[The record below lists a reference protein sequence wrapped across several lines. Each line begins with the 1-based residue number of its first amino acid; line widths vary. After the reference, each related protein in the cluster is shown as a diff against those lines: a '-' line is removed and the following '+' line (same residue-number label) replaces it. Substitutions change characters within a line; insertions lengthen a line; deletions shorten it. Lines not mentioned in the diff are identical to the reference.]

1 MSVLTDWRP
10 PTIALVADE
19 FTRYSL
25 EPDTKLIN
33 LTPVNWRWKLRFNR
47 PDYLLVE
54 SAWRGYRDTWR
65 KKIASYPDGGSN
77 GELEKLV
84 RYCQEQDVPTIFW
97 NKEDPF
103 HFHRFVESARLFDIV
118 YTTDANSIFKY
129 EQLSHHRIKKVG
141 LLMFSAQPAHY
152 RPLEKKPF
160 QPLAFMGGYYG
171 QELNERSRQQ
181 DEILGRLADVP
192 LVIYDRFWAQG
203 QQSSYPENLRNRCLP
218 AISNKLVPEICHQ
231 YNVHLNFNTVQNSPT
246 MLSRRVF
253 ELACAGCVIISTPS
267 HAMQQIF
274 GDSIAVVTD
283 GQTAYDQYLSLT
295 SDPARQREMRA
306 QVRRIVLA
314 EHTWQHRLKRIYHD
328 LCTL

>member
-1 MSVLTDWRP
+1 MTELTNWRL

-25 EPDTKLIN
+25 EPDAKLIN
-33 LTPVNWRWKLRFNR
+33 LTPVNWRWKLRLYR

-65 KKIASYPDGGSN
+65 GKIAYYSDRKKD

-84 RYCQEQDVPTIFW
+84 QHCRNIDVPTIFW

-103 HFHRFVESARLFDIV
+103 HFQRFVETAQLFDMV
-118 YTTDANSIFKY
+118 YTTDANSISKY
-129 EQLSHHRIKKVG
+129 EALPRHRIKKIG
-141 LLMFSAQPAHY
+141 LMMFAAQPVHY
-152 RPLEKKPF
+152 QRGEGRASR
-160 QPLAFMGGYYG
+160 PLAFMGGYYG

-192 LVIYDRFWAQG
+192 LVIYDRFWGQG
-203 QQSSYPENLRNRCLP
+203 QQSSYPENLQHLCLP

-231 YNVHLNFNTVQNSPT
+231 YNVHLNFNTVQDSPT

-274 GDSIAVVTD
+274 GDNIAVVTN

-295 SDPARQREMRA
+295 SDPARQHEMRE
-306 QVRRIVLA
+306 QVRRIVLS
-314 EHTWQHRLKRIYHD
+314 EHTWQHRLKRIHHD
-328 LCTL
+328 LCAL